1 MSWRWV
7 RIAPALFESLM
18 RGSYGRVRRPG
29 KSHAHDRRR
38 RTRHNGLMTV
48 ISELSDDDL
57 ALHAQEWRQRAL
69 RGEKT
74 ARGVAH
80 ALETELR
87 QRSGVTLASAEM
99 LDTRPATVRQ
109 QTRPWWKFW

>member
-1 MSWRWV
+1 M
-7 RIAPALFESLM
+7 APVA
-18 RGSYGRVRRPG
+18 RPG
-29 KSHAHDRRR
+29 KSRRTER
-38 RTRHNGLMTV
+38 QPRTRHNGPMTVV

-80 ALETELR
+80 TLETELR
-87 QRSGVTLASAEM
+87 LRSGVTLASAET
-99 LDTRPATVRQ
+99 LDTRPTALRQ

>member
-1 MSWRWV
+1 
-7 RIAPALFESLM
+7 
-18 RGSYGRVRRPG
+18 
-29 KSHAHDRRR
+29 
-38 RTRHNGLMTV
+38 MTV

-57 ALHAQEWRQRAL
+57 AHHAQEWRQRAL

-80 ALETELR
+80 TLETELR
-87 QRSGVTLASAEM
+87 QRSGVTLASAET